1 MALTK
6 AHNRMIE
13 GSSAN
18 VLDFGADNTGATDAS
33 AAIKAAIDSLPS
45 GGEVLIP
52 EGTYLISSPITLV
65 GGITV
70 RGKGRAATQL
80 LVNTDIEVFNSDT
93 TTSSSAIFQASIMD
107 LWINK
112 TVTGATTKYDIHLQ
126 NPNICRISNVRVKS
140 GHNDTD
146 YSATNV
152 GGIFLDRPSGS
163 TASCFMNV
171 IEDCWVQNNS
181 IYLRKVTDTVI
192 RGGFVWG
199 HTREFAIRIEQG
211 GAIGIENII
220 GLITSKYKG
229 GIWIDGSAVNQIRIS
244 GVEFDGNPLLDTGTG
259 IYCPQ
264 QALAVTVTNNTFW
277 GCDFSGMEI
286 TDPTGWTITGNAFW
300 KNNSADNGSD
310 DIRIV
315 GKTFKPNGNVVSGNT
330 FTMDVARTNKG
341 YAIREFNSG
350 FNPTGNTYNGNGV
363 YGLTGYQSPAFLLLG
378 DNYVVGNI
386 GVSTNRQTA
395 LPNRNEVG
403 TDGVLFTETALVS
416 SGGTL
421 DMTVNTDTYLSNAG
435 GFSGILSVSSTRSD
449 APTQS
454 RRTVY
459 AAVGRGSTATFTSLA
474 SQDGSGGGS
483 AFTVTMAS
491 DGVIRFTD
499 TAGTGSAVWAT
510 MSFSGTK
517 SYA

>member
-199 HTREFAIRIEQG
+199 HTREFAIRF
-211 GAIGIENII
+211 
-220 GLITSKYKG
+220 
-229 GIWIDGSAVNQIRIS
+229 R
-244 GVEFDGNPLLDTGTG
+244 
-259 IYCPQ
+259 
-264 QALAVTVTNNTFW
+264 
-277 GCDFSGMEI
+277 
-286 TDPTGWTITGNAFW
+286 
-300 KNNSADNGSD
+300 
-310 DIRIV
+310 
-315 GKTFKPNGNVVSGNT
+315 
-330 FTMDVARTNKG
+330 
-341 YAIREFNSG
+341 
-350 FNPTGNTYNGNGV
+350 
-363 YGLTGYQSPAFLLLG
+363 
-378 DNYVVGNI
+378 
-386 GVSTNRQTA
+386 
-395 LPNRNEVG
+395 
-403 TDGVLFTETALVS
+403 
-416 SGGTL
+416 
-421 DMTVNTDTYLSNAG
+421 
-435 GFSGILSVSSTRSD
+435 
-449 APTQS
+449 
-454 RRTVY
+454 
-459 AAVGRGSTATFTSLA
+459 
-474 SQDGSGGGS
+474 
-483 AFTVTMAS
+483 
-491 DGVIRFTD
+491 
-499 TAGTGSAVWAT
+499 
-510 MSFSGTK
+510 
-517 SYA
+517 